1 MGRAGRRAERADVLG
16 RGCFSGISEFGILN
30 IGTRGSSG
38 SDVGSVGGVVFVV
51 VTELGESFCDRGDPL
66 VRDAGADEGRCTRA
80 CCLNCVTKT
89 IGSVL
94 MNGEAVT
101 GASGTVISIL
111 VSQLLPAKM
120 SPFFDL
126 SRAAWLC
133 VRADLG
139 RVVALALTG
148 RDGLL

>member
-1 MGRAGRRAERADVLG
+1 MGRPGRRAERADVLG
-16 RGCFSGISEFGILN
+16 RCCFSDISDFGIVN

-38 SDVGSVGGVVFVV
+38 RDAGSVGGVVFGAVM
-51 VTELGESFCDRGDPL
+51 ELGESFCARGDPL
-66 VRDAGADEGRCTRA
+66 VRDAGADEGRCARA

-94 MNGEAVT
+94 TNGEAET
-101 GASGTVISIL
+101 GASETVSSIL
-111 VSQLLPAKM
+111 VSQLLPAKI
-120 SPFFDL
+120 SPFFAL